1 MILLDYKDRRPIY
14 EQVVE
19 KLKDLMICG
28 VLEQD
33 AQLPSVRVLAT
44 DLSINPNT
52 IQRAYAELE
61 RRGFI
66 YSVKGRG
73 SFVADSSSIRAL
85 KNSELKKEL
94 LNWIQ
99 EAKRAGLTED
109 KAHAWIAEEWVRQE
123 YLTGE
128 EREDDKSRESDKKKF
143 DDIVAVDHVSA
154 QIRDGN
160 VFGLIG
166 TNGAGKSTFLRMMSG
181 ILKPDEGSVTIDGE
195 QIFENEKVK
204 GRFFYISDDQYYFN
218 NASPLDMMEFY
229 SRIYPQFNKERFHNL
244 LGSFGLEARRKV
256 HTFSKGMKKNSFPSF
271 AGYVPIR
278 IIFSVMKPLTD
289 LIR

>member
-33 AQLPSVRVLAT
+33 TQLPSVRSLAM
-44 DLSINPNT
+44 DLSLNPNT

-73 SFVADSSSIRAL
+73 SFVADTGSIRAL

-94 LNWIQ
+94 GDWIG

-109 KAHAWIAEEWVRQE
+109 KAHIWMAEEWTKKE
-123 YLTGE
+123 YLAE
-128 EREDDKSRESDKKKF
+128 EVSEYDKGRKSDKT
-143 DDIVAVDHVSA
+143 V
-154 QIRDGN
+154 
-160 VFGLIG
+160 
-166 TNGAGKSTFLRMMSG
+166 
-181 ILKPDEGSVTIDGE
+181 
-195 QIFENEKVK
+195 
-204 GRFFYISDDQYYFN
+204 
-218 NASPLDMMEFY
+218 
-229 SRIYPQFNKERFHNL
+229 
-244 LGSFGLEARRKV
+244 
-256 HTFSKGMKKNSFPSF
+256 
-271 AGYVPIR
+271 
-278 IIFSVMKPLTD
+278 
-289 LIR
+289 